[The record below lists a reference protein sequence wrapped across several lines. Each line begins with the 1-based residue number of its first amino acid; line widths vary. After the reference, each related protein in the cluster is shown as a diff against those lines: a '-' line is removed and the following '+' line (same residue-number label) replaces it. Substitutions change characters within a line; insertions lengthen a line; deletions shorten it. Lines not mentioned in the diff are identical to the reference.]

1 MRDPHLVYVAGK
13 VAENNTSIQEVI
25 GRFQKAGFT
34 ISHDW
39 TRAKGIQKPYLDHTE
54 RNAAA
59 AEDMRN
65 GVKLCEVFVLLCG
78 GDIYGAMAEFGMA
91 LAAVIP
97 EVFGQRRIYV
107 VGLPEQMRQSILFTL
122 PDVMVC
128 ETVDEVLTDLG
139 H

>member
-1 MRDPHLVYVAGK
+1 MRDPRWVYVAGK
-13 VAENNTSIQEVI
+13 VAEDNSSIQDVV
-25 GRFQKAGFT
+25 GRFEKAGFT
-34 ISHDW
+34 ISYDW
-39 TRAKGIQKPYLDHTE
+39 TRAKGIQKPYLDHAK

-65 GVKLCEVFVLLCG
+65 GVKVCEVFVLLCG

-97 EVFGQRRIYV
+97 EAFSQRRIYV
-107 VGLPEQMRQSILFTL
+107 VGLPEQMRQSIFFTL

-128 ETVDEVLTDLG
+128 ETVDEVLADLG